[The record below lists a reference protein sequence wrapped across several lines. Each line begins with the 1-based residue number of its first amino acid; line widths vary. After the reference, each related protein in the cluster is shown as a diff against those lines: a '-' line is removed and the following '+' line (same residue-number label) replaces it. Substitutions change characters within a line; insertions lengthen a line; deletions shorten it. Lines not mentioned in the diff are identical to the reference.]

1 MAAAGTVDA
10 LGGDEDVEASRLPF
24 EYMLNALRLHE
35 GFLLADFE
43 ARTGL
48 PRAAI
53 APQLEEA
60 VSRGWLSNDG
70 ARVVPTALGRRL
82 GNDVVALFLD

>member
-1 MAAAGTVDA
+1 MAAAGTAVA
-10 LGGDEDVEASRLPF
+10 LGGDDDVEAARLPF

-35 GFLLADFE
+35 GFALADFE

-53 APQLEEA
+53 AGELDEA
-60 VSRGWLSNDG
+60 VSRGWLDVESG
-70 ARVVPTALGRRL
+70 RVIPPALDRGCGRE
-82 GNDVVALFLD
+82 VVSLFLD